1 MEVGQ
6 PYLVAM
12 TEYFKEKNIENPEV
26 MMRYFSAV
34 MDGIQFHCM
43 IDPKTFPAEEVKKIL
58 IKQFVF

>member
-1 MEVGQ
+1 
-6 PYLVAM
+6 
-12 TEYFKEKNIENPEV
+12 
-26 MMRYFSAV
+26 V